1 MINHTAATDST
12 AARSQAEPRPFLQSP
27 LQGWICVG
35 LLAVL
40 LAGCEGSVN
49 LTEGEDEISD
59 VFILELNEETGPID
73 DGLSADEPVFHFA
86 GDYEVDASGVI
97 TNEPAIGAALDADP
111 VRKQEGAWTS
121 VFNWPVSPIHM
132 ALLPD
137 DTVLTYGTNPDA
149 QNATAFTFDK
159 WFRWRGTDS
168 DSHETSPTGIETNL
182 FCSAQSVLPDGK
194 LLVSGGD
201 GNQVDNQTLKNDGID
216 ATTIFD
222 YQTNLLFDGPTM
234 HFPRWYP
241 TLLTLADG
249 RQLALGGRK
258 FRNNSPAA
266 LTDNISIPPVPEVY
280 DPETGQWSLL
290 AGAANQALFNRIW
303 YYPRAWLRHNGKVV
317 VADIGQDRLFE
328 LSADGRGT
336 LTELGEFRGSFGGV
350 NSPAAMF
357 EPGRI
362 LFVSR
367 NKRAEILDISGDDAT
382 LALTASSLHSR
393 SWADATVLANGE
405 VFLSGGIETGATTNS
420 GDYPGEI
427 WNPDTGQWTLT
438 AKAAKARLYH
448 STAILLPNG
457 RVLTAGGG
465 PPGPVVNMNAEVF
478 IPPYLFDENG
488 ALAQRPSIT
497 TMAAPDYA
505 SEFFVRVGSDD
516 PISKVSFIRS
526 GSATHSFDQSQ
537 RYMELAFEQNGDTLT
552 VVGPDNPNI
561 APPGLYMLFVF
572 DQQGVPS
579 HAKLAMLGGDQTL
592 LTNNTDPADTDPDNL
607 LINGGFE
614 SGKSNWIACAA
625 DSLSQITDQSNHG
638 SQALRQTAGACLYQE
653 VSVIPGAT
661 YTLTCDAKNDGTTFT
676 SININML
683 DSQYNELLNDSA
695 TVSATDYQTFE
706 QRLQAPANAAFSAV
720 TFYSEGQSYF
730 DSCLLK
736 ADETSV
742 TPVTPPASLTI
753 PADNLLTNSSFEQG
767 KTAWNDCAATELTS
781 VNANQ
786 NGDGQSLRVENAGC
800 IYQEFPVTA
809 GEQYELQC
817 LAQSEDARYSS
828 ITLQISD
835 DSFTALNVDVL
846 VVTPGTS
853 DIYQTTIA
861 APANSAVG
869 AVTLYSEDAS
879 DFDAC
884 IVVRI

>member
-1 MINHTAATDST
+1 MIKRKPDIIRGN
-12 AARSQAEPRPFLQSP
+12 SQSCRREGPLRRPIASWLLF
-27 LQGWICVG
+27 G
-35 LLAVL
+35 LLAIVVG
-40 LAGCEGSVN
+40 GCDSSAT
-49 LTEGEDEISD
+49 LTSGGDEID
-59 VFILELNEETGPID
+59 DIFVLEIDEQTGPID
-73 DGLSADEPVFHFA
+73 DGLSADEPVYHFE
-86 GDYEVDASGVI
+86 GDYEVDANGLI
-97 TNEPAIGAALDADP
+97 ANEPAIGAALGADP
-111 VRKQEGAWTS
+111 VRKLEGAWTS

-168 DSHETSPTGIETNL
+168 DSHETSPTGIATNL
-182 FCSAQSVLPDGK
+182 FCSAQSVMPDGK
-194 LLVSGGD
+194 LLISGGD

-222 YQTNLLFDGPTM
+222 YQTNLLFNGPSM
-234 HFPRWYP
+234 HFARWYP

-258 FRNNSPAA
+258 FRGNSPAA
-266 LTDNISIPPVPEVY
+266 LTDPVSIPPVPEVY
-280 DPETGQWSLL
+280 DPDTGQWSLL
-290 AGAANQALFNRIW
+290 AGATNQALFNRIW
-303 YYPRAWLRHNGKVV
+303 YYPRAWLRHNGRVI

-328 LSADGRGT
+328 LSADGSGS
-336 LTELGEFRGSFGGV
+336 LTELGEFRGSFGAV

-357 EPGRI
+357 EPGKI
-362 LFVSR
+362 LFVAR
-367 NKRAEILDISGDDAT
+367 NKRAEVLDISGNDVT
-382 LALTASSLHSR
+382 LAPTSSSLHSR

-405 VFLSGGIETGATTNS
+405 VFLSGGIETRATNNS

-488 ALAQRPSIT
+488 ALAPRPSIT
-497 TMAAPDYA
+497 EMASPDYA

-516 PISKVSFIRS
+516 PIGKVSFIRS

-537 RYMELAFEQNGDTLT
+537 RYMELAFEQSGDSLT
-552 VVGPDNPNI
+552 VTAPADSAI

-572 DQQGVPS
+572 NEEGVPS
-579 HAKLAMLGGDQTL
+579 HAKLTMLGGEQIPSTD
-592 LTNNTDPADTDPDNL
+592 NTDPSDTDPDNL
-607 LINGGFE
+607 LTNGGFE
-614 SGKSNWIACAA
+614 SDKSGWIACAA
-625 DSLSQITDQSNHG
+625 DNLSQISSQSHRGN
-638 SQALRQTAGACLYQE
+638 QALFQSAGACLYQE

-661 YTLTCDAKNDGTTFT
+661 YTLTCDAMTAGSAFS

-683 DSQYNELLNDSA
+683 DSQYNELTADLASVTTN
-695 TVSATDYQTFE
+695 DYQTLE
-706 QRLQAPANAAFSAV
+706 KSLQAPANAAFSAV
-720 TFYSEGQSYF
+720 TLYSEGPTYI
-730 DSCLLK
+730 DSCLLV
-736 ADETSV
+736 ADETDV
-742 TPVTPPASLTI
+742 TPVTPPATLPI
-753 PADNLLTNSSFEQG
+753 PADNLLANSAFEQG
-767 KTAWNDCAATELTS
+767 KTNWIDCAAPQLTS
-781 VNANQ
+781 IRANEI
-786 NGDGQSLRVENAGC
+786 NDGQSLRVENAGC

-809 GEQYELQC
+809 GEQYKVQC
-817 LAQSEDARYSS
+817 LAKSEDARYSS
-828 ITLQISD
+828 ITLQVSD
-835 DSFTALNVDVL
+835 NSFAQLDEAVV
-846 VVTPGTS
+846 VVTPGAFDT
-853 DIYQTTIA
+853 YQTQIT
-861 APANSAVG
+861 APANSAIG

-884 IVVRI
+884 FVVRN